1 MNRKQTAF
9 IAGNLLACLLA
20 LSPVKAFAADSWSGI
35 DKANH
40 FAVSASIAKLTAN
53 AYGKKTGIVAALIPG
68 ALKELS
74 DLYGTGTPSVRD
86 MAANLTGAIFGAM
99 LPDGYMVAPIDNKG
113 AINGAMIAYYFDL

>member
-40 FAVSASIAKLTAN
+40 FAVSASISKLTTN
-53 AYGKKTGIVAALIPG
+53 VYGKKTGIVAALIPG
-68 ALKELS
+68 SLKELS

-99 LPDGYMVAPIDNKG
+99 LPDGYMVAPIENKG
-113 AINGAMIAYYFDL
+113 SINGAMIAYYVEM